1 MKKTYFAS
9 GIIASALILSSFLP
23 KSNQESKNKPTGLQK
38 ADTYAVDIDKSKI
51 FWTGKGV
58 GKQHTGF
65 VTIQSGTVLIDTKT
79 ITGGFMYINMKSIT
93 DTDIKDAGFNKNLVD
108 HLKSPDF
115 FFAAKFPTSTF
126 KIIKADRLDVPEG
139 QPNYKVSGDL
149 TIKGIKKPIEFMS
162 TIKYIKK
169 SVVITGDAEFDRT
182 IYDVKYNSGSFF
194 QDLGD
199 KFIEDKIQLRLD
211 IHADMK

>member
-1 MKKTYFAS
+1 MRKTYFAS
-9 GIIASALILSSFLP
+9 GIIVSALILSSFLP
-23 KSNQESKNKPTGLQK
+23 KNKEELKSNPAELQK
-38 ADTYAVDIDKSKI
+38 ADTYAVDINKSKI
-51 FWTGKGV
+51 YWTGKGV

-79 ITGGFMYINMKSIT
+79 VTGGFMYINMKSIT
-93 DTDIKDAGFNKNLVD
+93 NTDIKDAGFNKNLVD

-126 KIIKADRLDVPEG
+126 KIIKAERLDVPEG
-139 QPNYKVSGDL
+139 QPNYKVLGEL
-149 TIKGIKKPIEFMS
+149 TIKGIKKPIEFLS

-169 SVVITGDAEFDRT
+169 SIVITGDAEFDRT
-182 IYDVKYNSGSFF
+182 IYDVKYNSGNFF

-199 KFIEDKIQLRLD
+199 KLIEDKVQLKLD
-211 IHADMK
+211 IHAEIK

>member
-1 MKKTYFAS
+1 MKKIYFAGS
-9 GIIASALILSSFLP
+9 ILASALVLSSFLP
-23 KSNQESKNKPTGLQK
+23 KSKEVIKPTEIQK
-38 ADTYAVDIDKSKI
+38 ADTYVVDIDKSKI

-58 GKQHTGF
+58 GKEHTGF

-93 DTDIKDAGFNKNLVD
+93 NTDIKDAGFNKNLVD

-115 FFAAKFPTSTF
+115 FFASKFPTSTF
-126 KIIKADRLDVPEG
+126 KIIKSERLDVPEG
-139 QPNYKVSGDL
+139 QPNYKITGDL

-162 TIKYIKK
+162 TIKYVKK
-169 SVVITGDAEFDRT
+169 SIVVTGDAEFDRT
-182 IYDVKYNSGSFF
+182 AYDVKYNSGSFF

-199 KFIEDKIQLRLD
+199 KLIEDKVQLKLD
-211 IHADMK
+211 IHAEIK